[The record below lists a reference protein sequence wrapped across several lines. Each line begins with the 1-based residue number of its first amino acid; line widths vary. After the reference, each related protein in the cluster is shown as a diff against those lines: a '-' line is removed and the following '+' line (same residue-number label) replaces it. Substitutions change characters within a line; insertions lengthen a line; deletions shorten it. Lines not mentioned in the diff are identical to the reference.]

1 MTERR
6 AQTRRTRA
14 LVPEPLTRKR
24 ERREDERRDSPRK
37 EIALDVREPGHK
49 ARSCTG
55 DLSIGGAAF
64 VTTAPPAGDSVEL
77 LFTIPTFTG
86 PIIASAVVVARRGL
100 STGTQVSVVFV
111 DLDVEAEL
119 AIAQWFDDEEPP
131 LVRGVELASLAPA
144 GVRG

>member
-1 MTERR
+1 MTDRR
-6 AQTRRTRA
+6 ARNRRTRA
-14 LVPEPLTRKR
+14 LIPEPLTRKR

-37 EIALDVREPGHK
+37 EIALDVREPGRK
-49 ARSCTG
+49 ARSCIG

-100 STGTQVSVVFV
+100 PMGTQVSVVFV

-119 AIAQWFDDEEPP
+119 AIAQWFDDELPP
-131 LVRGVELASLAPA
+131 LVRGIELPEASAALN
-144 GVRG
+144 

>member
-1 MTERR
+1 MTAERR
-6 AQTRRTRA
+6 ARTRRNRA

-37 EIALDVREPGHK
+37 EIALDVREPGRR
-49 ARSCTG
+49 ARSCMG

-86 PIIASAVVVARRGL
+86 PNIASAVVVARRGL

-119 AIAQWFDDEEPP
+119 AIAQWFDDEQPP
-131 LVRGVELASLAPA
+131 LVRGVELNEVIAN
-144 GVRG
+144 

>member
-6 AQTRRTRA
+6 ARTRRTRA

-37 EIALDVREPGHK
+37 EIALDVREPGHR

-100 STGTQVSVVFV
+100 ATGTQVSVVFV

-131 LVRGVELASLAPA
+131 LVRGVELHEVTAAN
-144 GVRG
+144 